1 MSKIQFF
8 SDPSQTNLVKEL
20 MAGKDY
26 ESDLP
31 PLLLNE
37 AKIWVRFVEGSQDLI
52 PEHEQQIVKT
62 KLECAVY

>member
-1 MSKIQFF
+1 
-8 SDPSQTNLVKEL
+8 